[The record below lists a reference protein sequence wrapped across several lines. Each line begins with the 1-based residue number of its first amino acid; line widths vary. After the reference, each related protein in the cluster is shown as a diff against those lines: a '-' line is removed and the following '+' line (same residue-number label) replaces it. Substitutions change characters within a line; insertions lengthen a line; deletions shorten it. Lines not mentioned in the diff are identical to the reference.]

1 MLIEL
6 QNNAIQNL
14 NQVIKYA
21 EDNNLTNTQ
30 TFIHFLD
37 QINEISVRY

>member
-14 NQVIKYA
+14 KQVIKYA

-30 TFIHFLD
+30 TFLTFLD
-37 QINEISVRY
+37 QVN